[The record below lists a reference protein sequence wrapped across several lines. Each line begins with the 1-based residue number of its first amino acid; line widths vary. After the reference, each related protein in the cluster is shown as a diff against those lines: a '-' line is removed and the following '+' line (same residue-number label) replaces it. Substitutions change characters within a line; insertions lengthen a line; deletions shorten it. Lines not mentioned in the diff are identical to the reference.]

1 MARINCHS
9 AFKHYEMFHSRGG
22 DVINIGSNNTTIF
35 NCGGGH
41 LGGFWG
47 GFGLGLG
54 NAFGSLFSGGFGMGG
69 FGFPSFGG
77 FGNFGSLWNNPWS
90 NGNSRV
96 SNSSSNTSTTA
107 CHCND
112 SAKTGNTSSEKLDP
126 DRSTIGQLWDR
137 KNELFKKGAQPTSA
151 ELQQLLDDINKAEQN
166 QDKNPIHDATD
177 NADFKRLKYGLED
190 AISAAKQREA
200 NTQVTDPASDAGK
213 TTPPATAPDVETAP
227 GNSHTYLDGYTNYD
241 GKTELTNGDVIK
253 ATDTSG
259 KTKDTVIINGKT
271 SLITK
276 AADGSHPQTIV
287 IQDKKD
293 ITYTYKETV
302 NGEYVYTSNQDH
314 QDYILQKHGDKYEL
328 VQYDWHKGYGK
339 KDWSPN
345 N

>member
-35 NCGGGH
+35 NCGGSH

-54 NAFGSLFSGGFGMGG
+54 NAFGSLFSGMFSGGYGMGG
-69 FGFPSFGG
+69 FSCLPSFGG
-77 FGNFGSLWNNPWS
+77 GWGNYGNLWSNPWGGT
-90 NGNSRV
+90 NRNTR
-96 SNSSSNTSTTA
+96 SSQSSDNT

-112 SAKTGNTSSEKLDP
+112 NAKTGNTSSEKLDP
-126 DRSTIGQLWDR
+126 DRDTIGKLWDR

-177 NADFKRLKYGLED
+177 NADFNRLKYGLED

-200 NTQVTDPASDAGK
+200 NSQVTDPASDAGK

-241 GKTELTNGDVIK
+241 GKTELSNGDVIR

-259 KTKDTVIINGKT
+259 KTKDTVVINGKT

-293 ITYTYKETV
+293 ITYTYKETPDYL
-302 NGEYVYTSNQDH
+302 NPNQH
-314 QDYILQKHGDKYEL
+314 QQFQI
-328 VQYDWHKGYGK
+328 
-339 KDWSPN
+339 
-345 N
+345 